1 MKKNPQRLYVI
12 LLTIFI
18 VACFMLLA
26 LSEEIA
32 KY

>member
-1 MKKNPQRLYVI
+1 MKKNPQRRYVI

-18 VACFMLLA
+18 VACFMLLT